1 MARILFFIGN
11 GFDLNIG
18 LKTGYKHFYRDFV
31 KNHPDNIIAK
41 EIEDKPEDWAD
52 LELALGQF
60 TKKFTLENYME
71 LINADEEL
79 ELALSKYLADQ
90 EQSIDIKEGL
100 SKEVAD
106 RFQKAV
112 TGFYSD
118 LPLQHRESIKTRIGK
133 IGEPIYYSFVSF
145 NYTNI
150 LDLIIEV
157 CNNEYHKG
165 ISTHVSA
172 NTRYTD
178 LLVEPTHIHGTLNEE
193 LILGVGDKNQIANEE
208 LANLEIIQQL
218 FIKQATNDRFAQN
231 KIRIVETMINQ
242 SVIICVYGMSIGN
255 TDNYWW
261 KYISNWLANS
271 ADRRL
276 VIFEYNSEIHG
287 NKSKFDFL
295 HENRS
300 KERFRETAEV
310 DDNVW
315 NSIKDRILIVFN
327 TKIFSLPNIIKE

>member
-1 MARILFFIGN
+1 M
-11 GFDLNIG
+11 
-18 LKTGYKHFYRDFV
+18 
-31 KNHPDNIIAK
+31 
-41 EIEDKPEDWAD
+41 
-52 LELALGQF
+52 
-60 TKKFTLENYME
+60 
-71 LINADEEL
+71 
-79 ELALSKYLADQ
+79 ADQ

-118 LPLQHRESIKTRIGK
+118 LPLQHRESIKTRIGNTR
-133 IGEPIYYSFVSF
+133 EPIYYSFVSF

-157 CNNEYHKG
+157 CKNEYHKG
-165 ISTHVSA
+165 LSTHVSVGI
-172 NTRYTD
+172 RHTD

-231 KIRIVETMINQ
+231 KIRIVEKMIDE